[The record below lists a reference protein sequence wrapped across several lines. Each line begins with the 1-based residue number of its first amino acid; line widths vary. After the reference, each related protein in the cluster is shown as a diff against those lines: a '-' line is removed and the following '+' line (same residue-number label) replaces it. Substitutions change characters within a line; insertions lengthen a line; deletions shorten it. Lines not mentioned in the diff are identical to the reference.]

1 MTTSKAA
8 KKQKWIRIGA
18 LIVACVMTVTVVLA
32 ILIR

>member
-1 MTTSKAA
+1 MTTNKAA

-18 LIVACVMTVTVVLA
+18 LAIAIVMAVSVVLT

>member
-18 LIVACVMTVTVVLA
+18 LIVACVMAVTVVLA